1 MDEPYINTGNPSY
14 NESSKIYSGNSGYY
28 ISEEVEVFKVIVCWN
43 IENLIITKF
52 IYILILK
59 GIIN

>member
-28 ISEEVEVFKVIVCWN
+28 ISEEVEVFKVIVC
-43 IENLIITKF
+43 
-52 IYILILK
+52 
-59 GIIN
+59 